1 MGAGTA
7 FRDTLRILPYTLDS
21 GLRRYAI
28 LLRLQVQGRRPWR
41 ARSAGCAS
49 PLPLPVPERTT
60 HTQFEA
66 KRPPELLRNYQPT
79 HPVLLRGKHLCD
91 VTSPGVAA
99 SDRAGRSAFQPR
111 AGRDK
116 RKP

>member
-41 ARSAGCAS
+41 ARSTAAS
-49 PLPLPVPERTT
+49 LPLTAPEGTT
-60 HTQFEA
+60 HTHVNFA
-66 KRPPELLRNYQPT
+66 A
-79 HPVLLRGKHLCD
+79 
-91 VTSPGVAA
+91 SPG
-99 SDRAGRSAFQPR
+99 
-111 AGRDK
+111 
-116 RKP
+116 